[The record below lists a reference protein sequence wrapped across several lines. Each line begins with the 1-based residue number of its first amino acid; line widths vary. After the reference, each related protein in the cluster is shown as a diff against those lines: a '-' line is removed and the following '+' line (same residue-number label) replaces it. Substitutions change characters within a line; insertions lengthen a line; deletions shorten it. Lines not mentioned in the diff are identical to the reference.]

1 MSAADDRRA
10 VGGAGTPLGAAPA
23 ARPAESLGS
32 SPASYPVDGPVRLD
46 LRSGSGRVTVHA
58 LDTAEVT
65 VDVRPSDSS
74 ARSAEAAGAT
84 VVRRVQDV
92 VVVQVPRSVGF
103 LGRDGAVD
111 VTVTAPRGSSAEVSS
126 RSGDVLLTGEL
137 DEATVACGSGD
148 VSVDRVR
155 GRARV
160 TTGSGDVTLGEVGAA
175 QVRSG
180 SGTVRV
186 RAVVG
191 PLEVGTGSG
200 DVLAGPVGGEV
211 VVQTGSGDVQLAR
224 TGADVTV
231 TTGSGDVVLA
241 AVAGRVAVKTASGD
255 VGVTVA
261 DGTAVLLDCSSV
273 SGRLRSDLE
282 ASGEPGPDEARLLLR
297 ARTVSG
303 DLLVQRGAPAAR

>member
-1 MSAADDRRA
+1 MSAAD
-10 VGGAGTPLGAAPA
+10 V
-23 ARPAESLGS
+23 RPEGDGPTA
-32 SPASYPVDGPVRLD
+32 YPVDSPVRLD

-58 LDTAEVT
+58 VDTAEVT

-92 VVVQVPRSVGF
+92 VVVQVPRAVGF

-137 DEATVACGSGD
+137 DEATVASGSGD

-155 GRARV
+155 GRLRA

-180 SGTVRV
+180 SGSVRV
-186 RAVVG
+186 RSVTG

-211 VVQTGSGDVQLAR
+211 VVQSGSGDVQLAR
-224 TGADVTV
+224 TIADVTV
-231 TTGSGDVVLA
+231 TTASGDVVIA
-241 AVAGRVAVKTASGD
+241 SAVAGRVAVKTASGD
-255 VGVTVA
+255 VSVTVA

-282 ASGEPGPDEARLLLR
+282 ASAEPGPEEARLLLR

-303 DLLVQRGAPAAR
+303 DLSVQRGAPAPR